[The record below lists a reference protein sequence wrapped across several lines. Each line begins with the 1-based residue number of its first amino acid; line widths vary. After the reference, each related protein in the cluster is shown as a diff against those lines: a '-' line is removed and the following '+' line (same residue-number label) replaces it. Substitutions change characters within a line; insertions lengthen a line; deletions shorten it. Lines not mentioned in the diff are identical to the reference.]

1 MDNVKRISRA
11 GSQSADRLHRH
22 PTPRATFPSL
32 VCRPEPPP
40 SALVAPPVSRERVPG
55 RRSPVR
61 GTSSPCATLA
71 PHLRPEPPPSA
82 LVAPRVSRETD
93 PPAGDPQSADGRR
106 RDPTGSTEAT
116 PISVQWAPHPS
127 HVKRISQR
135 APCPP
140 TALPPTAL
148 PPPDAAGDLRVSV
161 YRPEPPPSTLA
172 SPPVSRETDPPPGPR
187 LPNDLAPTRPAPPR
201 PPRSR
206 FTGTAHPSH
215 VKRISQRA
223 PSPPTAFTAT
233 PRPSHLWSV
242 GPATAFG
249 SRGQPEADLPGGLPV
264 RRPPSRHPTPQATFP
279 SLVCRPEPP
288 PSALVP
294 PPVSRETDPR
304 PEIPSPPKDVPA
316 TRPVPRGHPDLGSP
330 VDRITADDPTPPRSR
345 WTGPP
350 PVSRETTDASRP
362 PSSTTFTIP
371 REAGP
376 GSPTKGSDDDPL
388 RETRSPTPHPNST
401 PERGTSPVSLPQR
414 LTTTMGSAYH
424 PRYLAPV
431 SRETLGPGSPDR
443 LPQKC

>member
-1 MDNVKRISRA
+1 MKRIPPARPLVCRTTLPRPDRLRRGHPISVQWDRPPITRETDLSASSQSADRPPATPRRGRPSHLWTAGPSHRLRLSWPHPFHVKRILGPKSPVRRPTSPCATLAPHLGAEPPALVDNVKRISRA

-32 VCRPEPPP
+32 VC
-40 SALVAPPVSRERVPG
+40 
-55 RRSPVR
+55 
-61 GTSSPCATLA
+61 
-71 PHLRPEPPPSA
+71 RPEPPPSA

-127 HVKRISQR
+127 HVKRIPQR

-161 YRPEPPPSTLA
+161 CRPEPPPSTLA

-187 LPNDLAPTRPAPPR
+187 LPNDLTPTRPAPPR

-206 FTGTAHPSH
+206 FTGTTHPSH

-249 SRGQPEADLPGGLPV
+249 SRGQREADLPGGLPV

-294 PPVSRETDPR
+294 PP
-304 PEIPSPPKDVPA
+304 
-316 TRPVPRGHPDLGSP
+316 L
-330 VDRITADDPTPPRSR
+330 
-345 WTGPP
+345 
-350 PVSRETTDASRP
+350 
-362 PSSTTFTIP
+362 FT
-371 REAGP
+371 
-376 GSPTKGSDDDPL
+376 
-388 RETRSPTPHPNST
+388 
-401 PERGTSPVSLPQR
+401 
-414 LTTTMGSAYH
+414 
-424 PRYLAPV
+424 
-431 SRETLGPGSPDR
+431 
-443 LPQKC
+443 